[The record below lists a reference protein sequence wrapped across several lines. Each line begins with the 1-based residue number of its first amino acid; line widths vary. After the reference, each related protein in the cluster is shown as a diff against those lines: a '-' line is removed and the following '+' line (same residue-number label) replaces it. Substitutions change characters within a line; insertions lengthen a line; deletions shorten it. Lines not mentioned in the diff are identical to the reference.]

1 MNKSHR
7 RFPPQASFTTR
18 LERLWL
24 GFCVGS
30 LACSPAAKI
39 PPPHDLTSP
48 APAEGAEHA
57 RRSNDEFNGE
67 IARQP
72 LARETREPVAL
83 SESEASALAI
93 DHLAQNVA
101 NGTLPDSFVRPPR
114 CTHSCVSMD
123 RSKSV
128 RLCRNWSC
136 YFLFSDRVA
145 PPVAGFVVHVGES
158 PPRAFPEVE
167 ACVAKEHGCAIV
179 VSRDEAMKRLQA
191 TLSELDLKWNED
203 DGEFFWV
210 NLTSNKRISCHR
222 RSGTT
227 K

>member
-57 RRSNDEFNGE
+57 RRSNDELDGE

-72 LARETREPVAL
+72 LARETRGPVAL

-101 NGTLPDSFVRPPR
+101 NGTLPDSFVLPPR

-123 RSKSV
+123 RSKGV

-136 YFLFSDRVA
+136 YFFVFRSSRPPPCRWLCGACGRIPPLGHFLGSKRV
-145 PPVAGFVVHVGES
+145 
-158 PPRAFPEVE
+158 
-167 ACVAKEHGCAIV
+167 
-179 VSRDEAMKRLQA
+179 
-191 TLSELDLKWNED
+191 W
-203 DGEFFWV
+203 
-210 NLTSNKRISCHR
+210 R
-222 RSGTT
+222 RSMDVPSSFRETKQWRGFRPPSLSWTSSGTRMMASSSGSI
-227 K
+227 